1 MGTYPRLS
9 FCAEEYNPFIGTQFA
24 VGGPGGQT
32 QVTDIASLMPTQS
45 DMDSIPPEYD
55 DALSSIF
62 GAFANLTGQSPLP
75 DSEKKQ
81 DPPEQT
87 MPEDDQQIENVMQDV
102 LANMQQAFQK
112 AADPN
117 REQNEKGIPQEDQV
131 LSDPLVVEL
140 EGLSLED
147 YESWQEL
154 EEDDIP
160 FSAIISPDIGEKANR
175 AGDMSYAVDLPD
187 AAADALVRNTQGE
200 DILFVEYLRAS
211 FEWAGFRE
219 LRNYGRRDEAL
230 LASLKEGLQPF

>member
-1 MGTYPRLS
+1 
-9 FCAEEYNPFIGTQFA
+9 
-24 VGGPGGQT
+24 
-32 QVTDIASLMPTQS
+32 
-45 DMDSIPPEYD
+45 
-55 DALSSIF
+55 
-62 GAFANLTGQSPLP
+62 
-75 DSEKKQ
+75 
-81 DPPEQT
+81 